1 MTRTEALELLKCK
14 KLYQLAEKLEL
25 STSAIAQWGEEDIP
39 DYREYEIRELAAG
52 RIPKRLQKA
61 NQTLMH
67 ANN

>member
-1 MTRTEALELLKCK
+1 MTRTEALELLQCK
-14 KLYQLAEKLEL
+14 KLYQLADKLEL
-25 STSAIAQWGEEDIP
+25 TTSAIAQWGDEVP

-61 NQTLMH
+61 KQTLVH